1 MGSTNNIN
9 LIGIDLGGT
18 KVNVGLVKDGEII
31 SSRKEKLPT
40 SSKDQWDVINL
51 IIELT
56 KELIENTKIDGI
68 GIGVPSILDRENGI
82 IHEVQNIPTWK
93 EVHLAD
99 ILKKEFNVPVFI
111 DNDANCFSLGEHYF
125 GLGKNCKNLVGL
137 TLGTGMGAGIITN
150 SHLMSDANGG
160 AGEFGMIPYLDGE
173 FEDYCSGKFFKRF
186 YNLNGEELLQL
197 ANQGDAK
204 AIEAFDEFGTH
215 LGNAIKTILYAV
227 DPQKIIIGGSVVNS
241 AKYFNTSLK
250 KCLSSFAYKKTLENI
265 EVIYSNT
272 PNIAILGATSL
283 YFDRI

>member
-1 MGSTNNIN
+1 METTNNTT

-31 SSRKEKLPT
+31 SSKKEKLPT
-40 SSKDQWDVINL
+40 NTNDKWDVINL

-56 KELIENTKIDGI
+56 EELIGKTKIDGI

-93 EVHLAD
+93 EVHLAG

-111 DNDANCFSLGEHYF
+111 DNDANCFALGELYF

-150 SHLMSDANGG
+150 YHLMSDANGG
-160 AGEFGMIPYLDGE
+160 AGEFGMIQYLDGE
-173 FEDYCSGKFFKRF
+173 LEDYCSGKFFKRF
-186 YNLNGEELLQL
+186 YNSNGEELLQL
-197 ANQGDAK
+197 ANQGDIK
-204 AIEAFDEFGTH
+204 ALEAFDQFGTH
-215 LGNAIKTILYAV
+215 LGNAIKTILCAV
-227 DPQKIIIGGSVVNS
+227 DPNKIIIGGSVVNS
-241 AKYFNTSLK
+241 AKFFDTSLK
-250 KCLSSFAYKKTLENI
+250 KCLNSFAYKKTLNNI
-265 EVIYSNT
+265 EILYSNT

-283 YFDRI
+283 YFDRS